1 MCGSRFRLVLVSV
14 LSALLSACGGGGGSS
29 SSAPNSTTAAGV
41 ASKGPI
47 SKAKVTAYP
56 VDSAGVVGT
65 SKIAEGV
72 TNSDG
77 SYSLPLGSYVGCVDL
92 VMTVAADTQMAD
104 EATGSPVTLPGN
116 YKLHAATCV
125 ESATKASES
134 VFVAITPYTEM
145 AHEIAVKKGGLSK
158 SNIDVANGFVFSL
171 FGFAPTSTKPA
182 PDGTGTEVEKRAA
195 LFNAAIS
202 HLANT
207 SPTTTDPAALACF
220 TDAGSD
226 QGKKI
231 QCATNQLATSVG
243 TDGSIKVA
251 VVGLATALSSA
262 SDSTGN
268 KTGLKITPQDTLLR
282 TLQGYDTKFAS
293 NETPPPLIP
302 VDATARTN
310 VVKAKDFFTALRSNA
325 NALRYDPT
333 TTGLVDGVKAF
344 GDSLKDDASLATKRL
359 VDALTDSE
367 RAGSLWFKLKSGAS
381 TRTSYGDCY
390 LDRETGPIFND
401 GIAGIY
407 SIPSY
412 LDTSSVDISNASR
425 IICDVYDSYGFN
437 NDPTTQVSTYY
448 GYVRSFV
455 YDFKGSANLSDVE
468 YYSIT
473 RRLEYKYNYSNDTSS
488 TSAENIST
496 RYSGKA
502 SFVTASGDVSGVTLV
517 GDFSPGVDGSSPPQL
532 LAKKYGV
539 DISGA
544 LTNEANNLRRLAIS
558 SGRISLFKFGEE
570 SASTT
575 LDVSAGAKS
584 FAMLP
589 SQAAIDRFKAT
600 LRGARSGQLLGAA
613 QRYEVA
619 PPTVPGDFETV
630 KVFTDWSDTVPEFT
644 VGGKRNNVIAV
655 AAGSPTDLELSVS
668 KISLA
673 TSIRTTA
680 GLLSGEL
687 LIDQLRPATDG
698 SDLAGHVKLTGDI
711 SVVPVVNGVTGSS
724 LVQFLKGSLDVT
736 FGNSPKMLGFDGM
749 LFIPNRPNA
758 VLTLT
763 AMEYPASNTASKKID
778 FSAKYMQGKVDT
790 TITGSRTP
798 YSYSFT
804 FADSSGVTATV
815 TKGVAKSKVTV
826 GGSDTA
832 EINTD
837 EKQIVYKDGTF
848 ETLN

>member
-1 MCGSRFRLVLVSV
+1 MHGSRFRLVLVSV
-14 LSALLSACGGGGGSS
+14 LGGVLSACGGGGGGS

-56 VDSAGVVGT
+56 VDSAGLVGT

-77 SYSLPLGSYVGCVDL
+77 TYSLSLGSYVGCVDL

-104 EATGSPVTLPGN
+104 EATGSPVTLPVD

-125 ESATKASES
+125 ESATKANES
-134 VFVAITPYTEM
+134 VYVAITPYTEM
-145 AHEIAVKKGGLSK
+145 AHQIAVKKGGLSK

-182 PDGTGTEVEKRAA
+182 SDGTGTEIEKRAA

-207 SPTTTDPAALACF
+207 LPATTDSAALGCF
-220 TDAGSD
+220 ADAGSD

-243 TDGSIKVA
+243 ADGSIKA
-251 VVGLATALSSA
+251 TVVGLANALSLA
-262 SDSTGN
+262 SDSAGN

-282 TLQGYDTKFAS
+282 TLQGYDTKFAN
-293 NETPPPLIP
+293 NETPPPLTP
-302 VDATARTN
+302 VDATVRTN
-310 VVKAKDFFTALRSNA
+310 VAKAKDFFTALRSNA
-325 NALRYDPT
+325 NSLRYDPT
-333 TTGLVDGVKAF
+333 STGLVDGVKAF
-344 GDSLKDDASLATKRL
+344 GDSLKDDASLATRRL

-390 LDRETGPIFND
+390 LDRQTGPIFNA
-401 GIAGIY
+401 GTAGIY

-412 LDTSSVDISNASR
+412 QDTLSVDRSNASR
-425 IICDVYDSYGFN
+425 IICDVYYSYGYN
-437 NDPTTQVSTYY
+437 NDPAAQVDTYY

-455 YDFKGSANLSDVE
+455 YDFKGSANLTDVE

-473 RRLEYKYNYSNDTSS
+473 RRIDYKYNYSNGTSS
-488 TSAENIST
+488 TSAENISP

-502 SFVTASGDVSGVTLV
+502 SFLTASGDVSGVTLA
-517 GDFSPGVDGSSPPQL
+517 GEFSPGFDESLPPQL

-539 DISGA
+539 DVSGV
-544 LTNEANNLRRLAIS
+544 LTNEANNLKRLVIAAGKIS
-558 SGRISLFKFGEE
+558 FFKLGED

-575 LDVSAGAKS
+575 LDISNGGRSVAI
-584 FAMLP
+584 LP
-589 SQAAIDRFKAT
+589 SNDAIDRFKDT
-600 LRGARSGQLLGAA
+600 LKGARSGQLLGAA
-613 QRYEVA
+613 QRYEIS
-619 PPTVPGDFETV
+619 PPNVPGEYETV
-630 KVFTDWSDTVPEFT
+630 KVFTSWSNTVPEFT
-644 VGGKRNNVIAV
+644 VGGKRNNVISV
-655 AAGSPTDLELSVS
+655 GAGSPTDLQLKAS
-668 KISLA
+668 KIDLA
-673 TSIRTTA
+673 ASIRTAA
-680 GLLSGEL
+680 GQLSGEL
-687 LIDQLRPATDG
+687 LIDQLMPAADG
-698 SDLAGHVKLTGDI
+698 GDLGGHVKLTGDI
-711 SVVPVVNGVTGSS
+711 SVLPVVNGVAGSS
-724 LVQFLKGSLDVT
+724 LVKFLQGALEVT
-736 FGNSPKMLGFDGM
+736 YGNSPNILGFDGT
-749 LFIPNRPNA
+749 LFIPNRPDA

-763 AMEYPASNTASKKID
+763 AMQYPASKKID
-778 FSAKYMQGKVDT
+778 FSAKYKQGKVDT

-798 YSYSFT
+798 GAYNFT

-826 GGSDTA
+826 GGSDTG
-832 EINTD
+832 EIDTGA
-837 EKQIVYKDGTF
+837 KQIVYKDGTF